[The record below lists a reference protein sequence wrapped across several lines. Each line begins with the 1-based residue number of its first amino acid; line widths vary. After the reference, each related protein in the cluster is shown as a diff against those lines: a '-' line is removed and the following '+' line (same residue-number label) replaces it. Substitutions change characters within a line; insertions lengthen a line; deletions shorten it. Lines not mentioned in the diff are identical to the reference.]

1 MGTVLKS
8 KTLSVSIECKPD
20 KVYEYARNVE
30 HFPEW
35 ATSFCLSVQNTGGEW
50 VIQTPDGPMN
60 IRFVEKN
67 GFGVLDHTVTLP
79 SGEQVFNP
87 MRVIPNGSGS
97 EVVFTLFQLPGMS
110 DEKFVTDAGM
120 VEQDLRTLKA
130 VLEKAEREAE

>member
-8 KTLSVSIECKPD
+8 KTISVSIECKPD

-35 ATSFCLSVQNTGGEW
+35 ATSFCLSVRNTGGEW

-67 GFGVLDHTVTLP
+67 GFGVLDHTVTTA

-97 EVVFTLFQLPGMS
+97 EVVFTLFQLPDMP
-110 DEKFVTDAGM
+110 DEKFAADAGM

-130 VLEKAEREAE
+130 VLERAGLEPN